1 MGVGPEARGKG
12 FGTEAVSA
20 AIRWGDAHFASS
32 RTVCLIDTDNFRSI
46 RLGDKCGYER
56 TEPQSSTRA
65 PRCSSLETGSVTNE
79 AYARARRR
87 EIASWSLGEVVG
99 KVPIRKQEVD
109 MHRATK
115 VRLLMATLL
124 AAMLAGCS
132 QSTAPAGV
140 VCPALALPAPLLV
153 YPVSGST
160 NVPVG
165 IGTIVVSPPLLGGS
179 YVAVLSG
186 GPAPVQS
193 SPFGAA
199 PSPLPSPITT
209 PAGPNPQ
216 YASATVPPLLHST
229 TYTVTYAAAS
239 PQPCGSLYSG
249 SGGTFTTQ

>member
-1 MGVGPEARGKG
+1 
-12 FGTEAVSA
+12 
-20 AIRWGDAHFASS
+20 
-32 RTVCLIDTDNFRSI
+32 
-46 RLGDKCGYER
+46 
-56 TEPQSSTRA
+56 
-65 PRCSSLETGSVTNE
+65 
-79 AYARARRR
+79 
-87 EIASWSLGEVVG
+87 
-99 KVPIRKQEVD
+99 

-115 VRLLMATLL
+115 VRLLMASSL

-132 QSTAPAGV
+132 QSTAPDRV

-153 YPVSGST
+153 YPSRDRQTYPSASVRSLFRRPYSAA
-160 NVPVG
+160 
-165 IGTIVVSPPLLGGS
+165 

-199 PSPLPSPITT
+199 PSPLPSPIKT

-216 YASATVPPLLHST
+216 YASATVPPLLHAT
-229 TYTVTYAAAS
+229 TYTVTYATAS